1 MVGGVKA
8 YVATAGSIFGLIA
21 VLHVVRMYREHIA
34 STEFLV
40 LTALAAGLAIWAFL
54 LLRPSARR

>member
-1 MVGGVKA
+1 VKA

>member
-1 MVGGVKA
+1 MRA

-21 VLHVVRMYREHIA
+21 VLHVFRMYREHVA
-34 STEFLV
+34 SMEFLV

-54 LLRPSARR
+54 LLRRSVRR